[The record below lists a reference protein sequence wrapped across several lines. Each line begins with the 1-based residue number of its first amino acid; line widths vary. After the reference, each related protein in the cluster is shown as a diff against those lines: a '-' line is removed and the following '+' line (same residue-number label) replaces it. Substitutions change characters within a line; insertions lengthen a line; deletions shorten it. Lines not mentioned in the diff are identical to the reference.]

1 MVEPKFLKCFADASY
16 QYLNFS
22 SGVYV
27 FSALQGVGKKVQAL
41 CPLEAE
47 FARPPW
53 VFGISSFAF
62 FGNSGTQIV
71 CTYRFV
77 FRLVLVA

>member
-1 MVEPKFLKCFADASY
+1 LCAV
-16 QYLNFS
+16 
-22 SGVYV
+22 
-27 FSALQGVGKKVQAL
+27 QGVGKKVQAL

-47 FARPPW
+47 FARPAW

-62 FGNSGTQIV
+62 FGDSGTQIV

-77 FRLVLVA
+77 FHL